1 MMTTALFKCTKCGSI
16 LVMDKN
22 AWYRNNVVCTKCQ
35 GPLIEVEDDFEMS
48 EIVSEEVEDRK

>member
-1 MMTTALFKCTKCGSI
+1 MTTALFKCTKCGSI

-35 GPLIEVEDDFEMS
+35 GPLTEVEDDFEMS